1 MLEKFRQFVKHYREL
16 QEIDQLGP
24 EELDDLGLTRDELKL
39 LVQAPEKVTERQM
52 AMAAKF
58 GLTADDFS
66 RNRHDYAWAIA
77 ACEDCRAVKQCRH
90 YLASDMTAEQSDF
103 CPNHALYRSLTEV
116 DER

>member
-1 MLEKFRQFVKHYREL
+1 MVAAKSIRGQGGAPKMLEKFRQFVKHYREL

-52 AMAAKF
+52 AMAARF

-66 RNRHDYAWAIA
+66 QQPA
-77 ACEDCRAVKQCRH
+77 
-90 YLASDMTAEQSDF
+90 
-103 CPNHALYRSLTEV
+103 
-116 DER
+116 